1 MEPSGALSPS
11 SASSANGNMGR
22 CQRGTP
28 NVVGFFWGVPWIGT
42 GRVPSKQI
50 NRLREQSRTNHAAQ
64 CNKKEETRGIP
75 NLGNT
80 LVVKHNDT
88 NAAPLTLQL
97 KCANMLWGR
106 TKTKS
111 MGIQRDTLWAPCRHI
126 DGISP
131 CGFGKEGDVSALFGR
146 FRRET
151 RVNKPTRQRER
162 ERVLHSNADVTC
174 AQAEVQQ
181 WRHTYVHL

>member
-28 NVVGFFWGVPWIGT
+28 NIVGFFLGVPWIGT

-50 NRLREQSRTNHAAQ
+50 NRLREHSRTNHAAQ
-64 CNKKEETRGIP
+64 CNKKEETRGIQ

-88 NAAPLTLQL
+88 KARQPLTLQL
-97 KCANMLWGR
+97 KCANTLWGR
-106 TKTKS
+106 TKQS
-111 MGIQRDTLWAPCRHI
+111 LWAFKGILYGHVLGKLTEYLHVGSQKREMCLPCL
-126 DGISP
+126 DG
-131 CGFGKEGDVSALFGR
+131 FAGKPG
-146 FRRET
+146 
-151 RVNKPTRQRER
+151 
-162 ERVLHSNADVTC
+162 
-174 AQAEVQQ
+174 
-181 WRHTYVHL
+181 